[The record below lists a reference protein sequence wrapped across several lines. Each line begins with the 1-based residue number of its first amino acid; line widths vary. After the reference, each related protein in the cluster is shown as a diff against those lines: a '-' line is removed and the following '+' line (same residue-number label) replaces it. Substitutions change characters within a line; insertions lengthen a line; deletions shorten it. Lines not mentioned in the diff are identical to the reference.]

1 MLMGKAV
8 IPGHT
13 CRSPPRD
20 AAPDGGLSF
29 PHNVVFSPVPI
40 FPPSIYW
47 SWLWGCWR
55 HWVRSRKTPWIG
67 HQATHDTAS
76 MSNFLINHI
85 DLISSLVHR
94 AMRCQTK
101 SVFVTLIR
109 SSSVC
114 QALFPLDSVSPSCSF
129 YFLSIGSISHF
140 RVLPFSTLWLKL
152 ILLTPLLC
160 LLLCEIFFCVFSTRV
175 CSHESISLTTN
186 CSPSKVNM

>member
-1 MLMGKAV
+1 
-8 IPGHT
+8 
-13 CRSPPRD
+13 
-20 AAPDGGLSF
+20 
-29 PHNVVFSPVPI
+29 
-40 FPPSIYW
+40 
-47 SWLWGCWR
+47 
-55 HWVRSRKTPWIG
+55 
-67 HQATHDTAS
+67 

-140 RVLPFSTLWLKL
+140 WVLPFSTLWLKL
-152 ILLTPLLC
+152 ILLNPYCVCFCARFFFVFFPHECVATSQYLWQQIVLPPKSTCNNTTDSFSIATLPVISRCTVKFRQCTKYTEQLEC
-160 LLLCEIFFCVFSTRV
+160 FNVFPPFVFLGIFVDVTMTKWSKKMFNTYFCKFP
-175 CSHESISLTTN
+175 CW
-186 CSPSKVNM
+186 